1 MDAMSQT
8 RAAAARY
15 ASKRDDRARIQRRRE
30 QTGHHIVDDADQVT
44 ARAERL
50 VQHGTVSVATVE
62 RLSEQSPDRLLE
74 RIVGV
79 SADFQPANF
88 LARGA
93 RAITSVGRIT
103 QGSNG
108 RAIPVGTGF
117 LVAPSLLL
125 TNNHVLPDQDSA
137 GEAEVEF
144 GAEMS
149 IDNDPPAW
157 TRFRLDPSAA
167 FVTDEELD
175 YTLVRVVPA
184 ADGRTAGD
192 LYGWNRLMARQG
204 KIVTGEPVNLVGHP
218 NGRLKEITIRR
229 NELTMQLDHF
239 LHYSADTEPGS
250 SGSPV
255 FNDQWEVVALHHS
268 GVPGEDGAWIA
279 NEGVRVSSIL
289 SGLPAGLL
297 SELGA
302 APLAAESIAPVRQA
316 GAPARPSA
324 FGGTRHLVFLHG
336 RGQTGRDPQTMR
348 REWIAG
354 LNKGLTLAGLPTVE
368 PADVWF
374 PFYGDT
380 LTEPRESLI
389 PASPTTRVVY
399 EQLIG
404 EAAAL
409 AGRPADGR
417 REGLLTGVQGA
428 LSWLASATNLDHL
441 LIAAVFRDVAAYL
454 DDSSVRQAV
463 LASVERTLPA
473 SGQVVLVAHS
483 LGTVVAMDLLTRLPA
498 ALEVPLLVTLGSPLG
513 LDAVQGRLLS
523 GGPHRPDRA
532 GQWLNVWSQSD
543 PVSIGCPLE
552 DDWKGQVDERAVDN
566 PLQRSHDVAEYLSH
580 PHVARALLRHLT

>member
-30 QTGHHIVDDADQVT
+30 QTGQRIVDDADQVT

-50 VQHGTVSVATVE
+50 VQRGTVSVATVE

-167 FVTDEELD
+167 FVTDEDLD

-184 ADGRTAGD
+184 ADGRSAGD

-279 NEGVRVSSIL
+279 NEGIRVSSIL

-302 APLAAESIAPVRQA
+302 APPAAESIAPVRQA

-380 LTEPRESLI
+380 LTEPRESLT
-389 PASPTTRVVY
+389 PAAPTTRVVY

-463 LASVERTLPA
+463 LASVERTLPS

-523 GGPHRPDRA
+523 GGPHRPDRV

>member
-30 QTGHHIVDDADQVT
+30 QTGQRIVDDADQVT

-50 VQHGTVSVATVE
+50 VQRGTVSVATVE

-167 FVTDEELD
+167 FVTDEDLD

-279 NEGVRVSSIL
+279 NEGIRVSSIL

-324 FGGTRHLVFLHG
+324 FGGNRHLVFLHG

-389 PASPTTRVVY
+389 PAAPTTRVVY

-463 LASVERTLPA
+463 LAGVERTLPS

-532 GQWLNVWSQSD
+532 GQWLNVWSQAD

>member
-1 MDAMSQT
+1 MDAKSQT

-30 QTGHHIVDDADQVT
+30 QTGQHIVDDADQVT

-50 VQHGTVSVATVE
+50 VQRGTVSVATVE

-157 TRFRLDPSAA
+157 TRFRLDPSSA

-289 SGLPAGLL
+289 SGLPTDLL

-302 APLAAESIAPVRQA
+302 APLAAESMAPVRQA

-380 LTEPRESLI
+380 LTEPRESLV
-389 PASPTTRVVY
+389 PTSPTTRVVY

-498 ALEVPLLVTLGSPLG
+498 ALEVPILVTLGSPLG

-532 GQWLNVWSQSD
+532 GQWLNVWSPSD

>member
-30 QTGHHIVDDADQVT
+30 QTGQHIVDDADQVT

-580 PHVARALLRHLT
+580 PHVARSLLRHLT